1 MACGRGGKTQHCLR
15 YGSMNGVNI
24 FMHEYYFKMG
34 EFATICGVKKSTLV
48 HYADIGLFKPHH
60 IGENGYYYYSPTQI
74 YVYEVIDIMRRMSIP
89 LEEIKA
95 YLENQDVMNCR
106 EVLKRNLELLK
117 AKRKEMEHIE
127 RIIENTLSDVDNAL
141 NQKQDEIEV
150 ITQEEDHYFFVYKM
164 PYRTEKAAYD
174 LGDARAMI
182 KRCKDSWF
190 NSTLNVSEIVL
201 QEHVLDGSFK
211 KTYGGFRIDH
221 KIEDENIMIR
231 PAGQYVTVCSKS
243 GGNKIPCLYRKL
255 KKYADEHGYQVC
267 GNAYEEDQLSYITE
281 HDRENYLVRCYLHVR
296 PIDTGNH

>member
-127 RIIENTLSDVDNAL
+127 RIIENTLRDVDNAL

-150 ITQEEDHYFFVYKM
+150 ITQEEDHYFFVYAKF
-164 PYRTEKAAYD
+164 
-174 LGDARAMI
+174 LI
-182 KRCKDSWF
+182 
-190 NSTLNVSEIVL
+190 
-201 QEHVLDGSFK
+201 
-211 KTYGGFRIDH
+211 
-221 KIEDENIMIR
+221 
-231 PAGQYVTVCSKS
+231 
-243 GGNKIPCLYRKL
+243 
-255 KKYADEHGYQVC
+255 YALPE
-267 GNAYEEDQLSYITE
+267 
-281 HDRENYLVRCYLHVR
+281 
-296 PIDTGNH
+296 